1 MLITLCHVGDRVTI
15 KKIRGNDEVKAHL
28 KGLGFVEGSE
38 IVIIN
43 KVNNSV
49 IVSVKASRIALDQS
63 MASRILV

>member
-1 MLITLCHVGDRVTI
+1 M
-15 KKIRGNDEVKAHL
+15 KAHL

>member
-1 MLITLCHVGDRVTI
+1 MPITLCHVGDCVTI

>member
-1 MLITLCHVGDRVTI
+1 MPITLCHVGDRVTI

-43 KVNNSV
+43 KVNSSV